1 MSRRQHSISAQAQ
14 AVRNIARLECVKPLR
29 PRSGEA
35 EVLIEML
42 TQAAETLERLAREAG
57 K

>member
-42 TQAAETLERLAREAG
+42 TQAAETLERLAREAIS
-57 K
+57 